1 MALYGAIRL
10 SGRILRGVHSP
21 GPAAGAGALRL
32 RGSGAGDNLHI
43 AGLCGQ
49 RHGHRPHPEKGYRRP
64 GFLLGV
70 LLQPGLLPAAVYG
83 AVSGG
88 PGPEPAVRGPEPDA
102 GDPGAGP
109 EHSGLRGQK
118 RAAGLCGK
126 DHAVSPLFLCH
137 FGGHRVFRRRGHIH
151 GLSGLRHLGPGD
163 AAAAERG
170 GEHRHPVAHRGLEA
184 PALLFPGAAE
194 GPGGLWLEDTGLGPA
209 GHGLSEAVSAGGGP
223 EIYLHRPGLLQ

>member
-1 MALYGAIRL
+1 MALYGALRL

-32 RGSGAGDNLHI
+32 RGSGAGDNLHT

-49 RHGHRPHPEKGYRRP
+49 RHGHRPHPEKGYRRS

-88 PGPEPAVRGPEPDA
+88 PGPERAVRGPEPDA

-109 EHSGLRGQK
+109 EHSGLRGQNVQQAYVAK
-118 RAAGLCGK
+118 TMQ
-126 DHAVSPLFLCH
+126 
-137 FGGHRVFRRRGHIH
+137 FRRFFFATLGGTVFPPPWAYPWPIWATA
-151 GLSGLRHLGPGD
+151 SGP
-163 AAAAERG
+163 
-170 GEHRHPVAHRGLEA
+170 
-184 PALLFPGAAE
+184 
-194 GPGGLWLEDTGLGPA
+194 W
-209 GHGLSEAVSAGGGP
+209 
-223 EIYLHRPGLLQ
+223 